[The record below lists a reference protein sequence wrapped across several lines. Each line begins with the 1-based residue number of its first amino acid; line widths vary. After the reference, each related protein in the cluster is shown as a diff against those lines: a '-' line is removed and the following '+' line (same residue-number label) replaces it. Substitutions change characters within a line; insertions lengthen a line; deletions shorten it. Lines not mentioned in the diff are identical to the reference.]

1 MLRVLQ
7 RGRVLGPGTS
17 AYEDLKAI
25 GPLHIGR
32 LGCYNVNP
40 SDGNR
45 LGVVEPSGAGA
56 QCIGV
61 IYRNELDVANPRLV
75 QTAAPTDAVPPGTW
89 SLIEAEHVADQEG
102 VGLMIGPA
110 LLETDQVSTA
120 SGEPGPGDL
129 LTFQAASA
137 DNYGKLIKL
146 SQGSGQRCGIC
157 IGYANGV
164 LRYQL
169 TLTGGIA

>member
-17 AYEDLKAI
+17 AYEGLKAI
-25 GPLHIGR
+25 GGLHIGR
-32 LGCYNVNP
+32 LGCYDVNP

-45 LGVVEPSGAGA
+45 LGVVEPSGEGA
-56 QCIGV
+56 QCVGV

-75 QTAAPTDAVPPGTW
+75 QTAAPSDSSPAGTW
-89 SLIEAEHVADQEG
+89 SLISEEQVADQEG

-110 LLETDQVSTA
+110 ELETDQVSTA
-120 SGEPGPGDL
+120 SGEPGPGDY

-137 DNYGKLIKL
+137 GNYGKLIKL
-146 SQGSGQRCGIC
+146 AGGSGQKCGIC

-164 LRYQL
+164 VRYQL